1 MTKPNFTHLDPE
13 DLHTCQHCGNA
24 YIDIDKRH
32 DGIMCPKYGL
42 IKHTNAIMV
51 NDCEQWGSPY
61 VSDYR
66 RRPDLESQLK
76 KQ

>member
-1 MTKPNFTHLDPE
+1 MKPNFTHLDPE
-13 DLHTCQHCGNA
+13 DMHTCQHCSNM
-24 YIDIDKRH
+24 YLDIDKRLK
-32 DGIMCPKYGL
+32 GVMCPKYGL
-42 IKHTNAIMV
+42 ITHNNAIMV

-66 RRPDLESQLK
+66 RRPDLEAQIN

>member
-1 MTKPNFTHLDPE
+1 MKKPNFTHLDPE
-13 DLHTCQHCGNA
+13 DLHTCQHCTNT

-32 DGIMCPKYGL
+32 DGIMCLKYGL
-42 IKHTNAIMV
+42 IEHNKAIMV

-66 RRPDLESQLK
+66 RRTDLESQLK
-76 KQ
+76 NK

>member
-32 DGIMCPKYGL
+32 EGIMCPKYGL
-42 IKHTNAIMV
+42 IKHSNAIMV

-66 RRPDLESQLK
+66 RRHDLESQLK
-76 KQ
+76 NK